1 MLNIA
6 LIGTWHV
13 HFDQYAREIKEN
25 PNCEIYGIWDPDKSK
40 AEEKAKEY
48 GTFAF
53 DNLDDALESADVDGI
68 VISTATNMHTDIIIK
83 AAENKKHI
91 FTEKVLCFTV
101 GEAKRI
107 RESVKRNN
115 IKFCISYPWRTRS
128 DFLWIKEA
136 MDNKL
141 IGDVTYLRIRNC
153 HDGASTGWLPPH
165 FFDLE
170 ECGGGAM
177 MDLGAHPMYLIRWL
191 LGRPK
196 SITSTFTKVTG
207 KEVEDNAVSVLE
219 YEDGAIAVSETGF
232 VSSHNPF
239 SFEAS
244 GTKGTIYA
252 GGYTNNCVYNIGEGW
267 VEPELKEP
275 LPIPSTMWI
284 DGIIDDLEIPF
295 DIDSAY
301 DLTELMDY
309 AYKSYESGT
318 KVNLY

>member
-25 PNCEIYGIWDPDKSK
+25 PNTKIHGIWDPDYSK

-53 DNLDDALESADVDGI
+53 DNLDDALLSSDVDGI
-68 VISTATNMHTDIIIK
+68 VISTATNMHTGIIIK
-83 AAENKKHI
+83 AAENKKHV

-101 GEAKRI
+101 EEAERI
-107 RESVKRNN
+107 MESVKRNN

-136 MDNKL
+136 LDNKL
-141 IGDVTYLRIRNC
+141 VGDVTYLRIRNC

-165 FFDLE
+165 FFDLK

-219 YEDGAIAVSETGF
+219 YENGAIAVSETGF

-252 GGYTNNCVYNIGEGW
+252 GGFSNKCVYNIGEGW
-267 VEPELKEP
+267 IEPKLKEP
-275 LPIPSTMWI
+275 LPIPTTLWVN
-284 DGIIDDLEIPF
+284 GIIDNMDIPF

-318 KVNLY
+318 KVDLY